1 MGMALHL
8 FKFDSPSPKDPL
20 CQVWLKSAE
29 WFWRSSNFV
38 NVFSLFRKYLPL
50 EKGGA
55 LHLIK
60 LESPLPKHALCQVWL
75 KLAQWFWRRR
85 WKCESL
91 QQLRQRRRRRTT
103 HILWSEKLTWV
114 FSSGELKMSTTQ
126 DINVIHTRYQRHP
139 HKISISFMQ
148 FINVIHTRYEF
159 HSHMLFMPSTQHIC
173 QTSIQNINAICI
185 RYLSS
190 SNQDTDL
197 VSTRSC
203 LGRSLG
209 TSTACPLGPGHPPR
223 LAPPSPY
230 NPTTDTRHSGN
241 KAITQAG
248 LIYLYM

>member
-1 MGMALHL
+1 
-8 FKFDSPSPKDPL
+8 
-20 CQVWLKSAE
+20 
-29 WFWRSSNFV
+29 
-38 NVFSLFRKYLPL
+38 
-50 EKGGA
+50 
-55 LHLIK
+55 
-60 LESPLPKHALCQVWL
+60 
-75 KLAQWFWRRR
+75 
-85 WKCESL
+85 
-91 QQLRQRRRRRTT
+91 
-103 HILWSEKLTWV
+103 
-114 FSSGELKMSTTQ
+114 MSTTQ

-173 QTSIQNINAICI
+173 QTSIQIINAICI
-185 RYLSS
+185 RYLSSS

-209 TSTACPLGPGHPPR
+209 TSTACPLGPGRPPRLAPPSTQWKQISHLGQPLPHHIILQQTPDTVETNQSPR

-230 NPTTDTRHSGN
+230 NPKTSTRHSGN
-241 KAITQAG
+241 KAITQSG